1 MRELWWMARA
11 AWQPW
16 AQLTSILAMPEEGG
30 DPFTAD
36 DFNPFRAGAEKKRG
50 ANLKP
55 YDAQHLKMLQD
66 SM

>member
-1 MRELWWMARA
+1 MARA
-11 AWQPW
+11 AWQPT
-16 AQLTSILAMPEEGG
+16 ALLASILAMPEEGA

-50 ANLKP
+50 ANLAP
-55 YDAQHLKMLQD
+55 YDPEHLKKLQD